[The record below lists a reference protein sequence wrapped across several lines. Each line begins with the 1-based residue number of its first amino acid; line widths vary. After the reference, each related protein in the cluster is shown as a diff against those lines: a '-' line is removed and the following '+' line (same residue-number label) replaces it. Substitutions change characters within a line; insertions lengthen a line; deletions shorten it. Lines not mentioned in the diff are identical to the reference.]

1 MSKDYDQALRKCL
14 TKCPP
19 EINDPEAL
27 IKYGFSHGYMS
38 GYSNGY
44 RVGAVGERIKNLR
57 LKKLRLTVA
66 TAAMQGLLAGGYLAD
81 HSDTAAEAVRQ
92 ADALLTKI
100 TAS

>member
-1 MSKDYDQALRKCL
+1 MSKDYDQALRQCL
-14 TKCPP
+14 SKCPP
-19 EINDPEAL
+19 EINNPEEL
-27 IKYGFSHGYMS
+27 IKYGFSHGYMA

-44 RVGAVGERIKNLR
+44 RVGPPAQHTDT
-57 LKKLRLTVA
+57 LRLTVA

-92 ADALLTKI
+92 ADALLAKI